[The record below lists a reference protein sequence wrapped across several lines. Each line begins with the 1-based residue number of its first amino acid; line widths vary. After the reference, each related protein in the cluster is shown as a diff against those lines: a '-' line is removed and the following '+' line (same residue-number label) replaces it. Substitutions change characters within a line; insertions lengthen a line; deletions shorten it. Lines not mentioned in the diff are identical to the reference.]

1 MAEPLS
7 QLVNAQEL
15 RARFLESSSDALFLS
30 SISTSRYLGTQRAQL
45 MLSNGTRNDSCSAC
59 GNLLLP
65 GWTTSFG
72 LAPTR
77 LRSAAKPRDGGEDS
91 RQKSRHLRCGACCRV
106 TKETV
111 TYSLKTRK
119 KGVTPTEK
127 APSVQPVVQSG
138 PELLP
143 EKSTKTMSSKQRAKA
158 RRDRE
163 GLQSLMNRS
172 SQNRATPTLN
182 LLDLMRK

>member
-1 MAEPLS
+1 M
-7 QLVNAQEL
+7 NAPAL
-15 RARFLESSSDALFLS
+15 RARFLQSSSDALFLS
-30 SISTSRYLGTQRAQL
+30 SISTSRHLETQRTQL
-45 MLSNGTRNDSCSAC
+45 MLSNGTRTDSCAAC

-65 GWTTSFG
+65 GWTTIFG
-72 LAPTR
+72 LAPVKSS
-77 LRSAAKPRDGGEDS
+77 SAAKTRGGREES
-91 RQKSRHLRCGACCRV
+91 RRKIRHLRCGACCRV

-111 TYSLKTRK
+111 TYSLNTRK
-119 KGVTPTEK
+119 KGVIPTVK
-127 APSVQPVVQSG
+127 APSDQPVVQSG
-138 PELLP
+138 PELPP

-172 SQNRATPTLN
+172 SQNRSTPALN